1 MRKMI
6 VLLVV
11 AALGVWR
18 LWPLPEAVIPPGQ
31 ALPAAQA
38 PATLRFAL
46 LKTGAAT
53 TLEAMVVAGG
63 SLFRPTAIGH
73 VAVLVEHPAGRFLFD
88 SGLGT
93 AIDTQFGTEMAFWA
107 KPIFAYRQV
116 RPAVQQLRDAGVD
129 APDRIFL
136 SHAHWDHAS
145 ALGDFPQ
152 AEVWVPDAERDTA
165 LHGRPPAFLPSQFSS
180 PTLRWHPF
188 RFDGPAVAGFPASLD
203 LFGDGSVVLLP
214 LPGHT
219 AGSTGLLLSLADGRR
234 YFFVGDT
241 VWNHRGIDQPAPK
254 FSVSSLIV
262 DADRDATW
270 QAVVALRGLRDANPG
285 LQIIPAHDSSVHD
298 TLGYF
303 PEYVTAAAR

>member
-1 MRKMI
+1 MRKLI
-6 VLLVV
+6 LVVLV
-11 AALGVWR
+11 AALGIWR
-18 LWPLPEAVIPPGQ
+18 FWPLPAAVIPPGEP
-31 ALPAAQA
+31 LPAAQA
-38 PATLRFAL
+38 PAGLRFAL
-46 LKTGAAT
+46 LKTGSAT

-73 VAVLVEHPAGRFLFD
+73 IAVLVEHPAGRFLFD

-93 AIDTQFGTEMAFWA
+93 RIDAQFGSEMAIWA
-107 KPIFAYRQV
+107 KPIFAYQNA
-116 RPAVQQLRDAGVD
+116 RPAVNQLRDAGI
-129 APDRIFL
+129 APPPRIFL

-145 ALGDFPQ
+145 ALSDFPQ
-152 AEVWVPDAERDTA
+152 ADIWVPAAEQDTA
-165 LHGRPPAFLPSQFSS
+165 LHGKPPAFLPSQFSS
-180 PTLRWHPF
+180 PDLRWHPY
-188 RFDGPAVAGFPASLD
+188 RFDGPAFAGYPASVD

-270 QAVVALRGLRDANPG
+270 QAVLRLRALRDANPG

-298 TLGYF
+298 ALGYF
-303 PEYVTAAAR
+303 PQFVSAAAR